1 MRLFTKYFL
10 FGMLVFGLA
19 LSVSGYFLLH
29 YSMESS
35 MAREADFAL
44 KQYQYDKFTV
54 QSALLSYSDVSLVVD
69 VAGDAA
75 LPDTMQFFTVS
86 KGWLQEQ
93 GDRSYSIGGD
103 GELADEEPEDGDE
116 TRNDFFVKSMFG
128 ILAEEISSPV
138 AFYWEDGT
146 AIYSEIEGLEAAF
159 LEGLREDAHVYQFRE
174 TPGGGSVLVGGV
186 LNLDGFI
193 TEDSIWSVTE
203 NGRETSGPED
213 AAEAQMEDGDGEEDK
228 EAAGKTGGAGAAETA
243 GDADAAGKAG
253 GEGAAE
259 TVEDADAAGKA
270 GGEGAA
276 ETVGDADAAG
286 VGGDTNATAAGDAV
300 AAAETIG
307 GAAEWTFRVTEK
319 DTITEADA
327 GIIAD
332 LPGQPLGGSRKIRF
346 VTQWDITK
354 TVQQQEIMRQY
365 FIRCYVAAMAAG
377 MVLMGV
383 LSALLTGPLKRMS
396 RAAGRMAEGCYE
408 ERLSIHGKDEIG
420 ELAGSFNQM
429 AAAVEEKVGE
439 LSRAAREK
447 EDFVANFAHELK
459 TPLTSIIGYADTIY
473 QKELSR
479 EEVRRAS
486 WHIWNE
492 GMRLEALSFKLMEL
506 VVLGRQDFPLVEMPA
521 DELLR
526 DVAEGLA
533 PLLEEHGVTLELEA
547 GEAYIKVDYDLF
559 KTLLINLVDNS
570 VKAGSSR
577 VTLRGEMG
585 KGRYEI
591 TVRDNGCGME
601 EEDLARIKEAFYM
614 VDKARSRKQH
624 GAGLGLALADRIVRI
639 HGSDLKFESRKGEGT
654 VVAFWVE
661 CAKDRGEE
669 MDA

>member
-19 LSVSGYFLLH
+19 LSVSGYFLLR

-54 QSALLSYSDVSLVVD
+54 QSALLSFADISLAVDVAD
-69 VAGDAA
+69 TVAGDAA

-86 KGWLQEQ
+86 KNWLWEQ
-93 GDRSYSIGGD
+93 GDRSYSS
-103 GELADEEPEDGDE
+103 L
-116 TRNDFFVKSMFG
+116 FS

-146 AIYSEIEGLEAAF
+146 AVYSEIEGLEVAF
-159 LEGLREDAHVYQFRE
+159 LESLREDAHVYQFRE
-174 TPGGGSVLVGGV
+174 TPGGGSVLVGGI
-186 LNLDGFI
+186 LNFDGFI
-193 TEDSIWSVTE
+193 TENSTWSVTE
-203 NGRETSGPED
+203 NGQETWGAED
-213 AAEAQMEDGDGEEDK
+213 VAEVQMEDGEADK
-228 EAAGKTGGAGAAETA
+228 
-243 GDADAAGKAG
+243 DAAGKAG
-253 GEGAAE
+253 GA
-259 TVEDADAAGKA
+259 
-270 GGEGAA
+270 GAA

-286 VGGDTNATAAGDAV
+286 RGGDTNATADTAGDAV
-300 AAAETIG
+300 AATETIG
-307 GAAEWTFRVTEK
+307 GAAEGTFRTTEK

-327 GIIAD
+327 GIIAV
-332 LPGQPLGGSRKIRF
+332 LPGQPLGGARKIRF

-354 TVQQQEIMRQY
+354 TVQQQETMRQY

-377 MVLMGV
+377 MLLMGG

-429 AAAVEEKVGE
+429 AAAVEEKIDE

-473 QKELSR
+473 QKELPR
-479 EEVRRAS
+479 EEIRRAS

-506 VVLGRQDFPLVEMPA
+506 IVLGRQDFPLVEMPA

-559 KTLLINLVDNS
+559 KTLLINLMDNS

-577 VTLRGEMG
+577 VTLWGGMRE
-585 KGRYEI
+585 GRYEI

-601 EEDLARIKEAFYM
+601 EEDLSRIKEAFYM

-624 GAGLGLALADRIVRI
+624 GAGLGLALADRIARI

-661 CAKDRGEE
+661 CAL
-669 MDA
+669 